1 MDALF
6 RNRTNTQREF
16 DLKSQDNFIPKL
28 HLLGTI
34 TALLNSFEV
43 TKSSRSNTGFFSLHK
58 YFVDPVKIFAKVV
71 SEIV

>member
-6 RNRTNTQREF
+6 QNRTSTQREF
-16 DLKSQDNFIPKL
+16 DLKSQVIPKL
-28 HLLGTI
+28 HLLSTI